1 MRMHLLLVWAFIFS
15 STSGVSCRWW
25 GRLIPPFLKRNQ
37 RSNRATSLK
46 SSASGLRNLGNTC
59 YMNSVLQS
67 LFHSIPYRQK
77 VLNSTFAADS
87 VGEKL
92 FWLFEEMEGSSC
104 VDTAQVAYS
113 LNLNVGSQEDAQEFL
128 LRLLNEIDSSA
139 ESDSDNELDNSEP
152 VSTTFT
158 GITEQIIKCTNVN
171 FTKSRQ
177 QRFLDL
183 TVDILGYDSLSSAL
197 KNMFSKPD
205 YLTGIVDNLF
215 SLMITLDTSL
225 YFKFYSRI
233 YYHSI
238 FLENVRR
245 KSV

>member
-1 MRMHLLLVWAFIFS
+1 
-15 STSGVSCRWW
+15 
-25 GRLIPPFLKRNQ
+25 
-37 RSNRATSLK
+37 
-46 SSASGLRNLGNTC
+46 
-59 YMNSVLQS
+59 MNSVLQS

-139 ESDSDNELDNSEP
+139 ESDSDNELNNSEP

-205 YLTGIVDNLF
+205 YLTGNE
-215 SLMITLDTSL
+215 
-225 YFKFYSRI
+225 RI
-233 YYHSI
+233 I
-238 FLENVRR
+238 CFL
-245 KSV
+245 

>member
-1 MRMHLLLVWAFIFS
+1 M
-15 STSGVSCRWW
+15 
-25 GRLIPPFLKRNQ
+25 KRNQ
-37 RSNRATSLK
+37 RSNRATNLK
-46 SSASGLRNLGNTC
+46 STASGLRNLGNTC

-92 FWLFEEMEGSSC
+92 FWLFEEMEGSGC
-104 VDTAQVAYS
+104 VDTAHVAYS
-113 LNLNVGSQEDAQEFL
+113 MNLNVGSQEDAQEFL

-139 ESDSDNELDNSEP
+139 ESDTDEELENSEP
-152 VSTTFT
+152 VSTTFS

-183 TVDILGYDSLSSAL
+183 TVDILGHESLSSAL

-205 YLTGIVDNLF
+205 YLTGNGV
-215 SLMITLDTSL
+215 
-225 YFKFYSRI
+225 
-233 YYHSI
+233 I
-238 FLENVRR
+238 F
-245 KSV
+245 